1 MGPPSFLRVAAA
13 DVALAM
19 DLDLTRRASVWV
31 KRTRTTRRQKRIVF
45 MSEAMGGSF
54 G

>member
-1 MGPPSFLRVAAA
+1 MGPPSCLLATD

-45 MSEAMGGSF
+45 MDEWGR
-54 G
+54 